1 MINKMMHESF
11 NQDANSRM
19 IFFLGLFLISCFLS
33 PLDAAVMNDV
43 SYNPFSAKQ
52 IQRLINTKCRGI
64 DSSRFI
70 SENNTSPEIN
80 AGIWAYEGQLIN
92 PITGQKICDVEGIEL
107 TRHVANFQRGNT
119 KGAEA
124 KSNGNEKLLED
135 LKVRV
140 ALFPSSNGTSITS
153 SSAYSN
159 HNQKMQ
165 FDWDYAS
172 TVISRKLFCY
182 RDPKNQLLSSFKL
195 RPGGKARKV
204 SRKEA
209 IALYDAATTY
219 ISSNNGRGLVIQ
231 TEFPNGRCVTAQA
244 TAPPTPKSSETN
256 SIMEFTTFSK
266 LTDSIS
272 SSLSPLLFPS
282 SIDKDLSASSQVIY
296 RPPRRRWIQFGPDT
310 YKSLSER
317 FGSRESYSYWN
328 LDDLASNTGSVEST
342 RMRNLT
348 LYLQKLQFDVLN
360 NINIFTGKT
369 GDNTAVAGKQQ
380 SKNPEPAIKYTRYG
394 ECPPWYGPH
403 QYCCLEL
410 VGRRVS
416 SLQDAPSLAAKSA
429 SLTIP
434 DFMSLLQT
442 KQGGKTCT
450 PTSNTTRCV
459 PLPLSMVREFR
470 LNQLYI
476 PEYVDGRDVMLRNRI
491 LIKLRYALQR
501 LNNFSSKIFR

>member
-1 MINKMMHESF
+1 MHESF
-11 NQDANSRM
+11 NQDAKSRM
-19 IFFLGLFLISCFLS
+19 IFFLGLFVISWFLS
-33 PLDAAVMNDV
+33 PLDAAVINDV
-43 SYNPFSAKQ
+43 GYNPFSAKQ

-64 DSSRFI
+64 DSSRFV
-70 SENNTSPEIN
+70 SENDIPHEIN

-107 TRHVANFQRGNT
+107 TRHVANFQRGDM
-119 KGAEA
+119 KEVEA

-159 HNQKMQ
+159 HNQKIQ

-182 RDPKNQLLSSFKL
+182 RGPKNQLLSSFKL

-219 ISSNNGRGLVIQ
+219 ITSNNGRGLVIQ

-244 TAPPTPKSSETN
+244 TASPTRKSSETN

-272 SSLSPLLFPS
+272 SSLSPLLFQR
-282 SIDKDLSASSQVIY
+282 SIDEDLSASSQVLY
-296 RPPRRRWIQFGPDT
+296 RPPRRRWIQFGSDS
-310 YKSLSER
+310 YRSLSER
-317 FGSRESYSYWN
+317 FGARETYSYWN
-328 LDDLASNTGSVEST
+328 LDDLTSNKDSIESP
-342 RMRNLT
+342 RRRDLT
-348 LYLQKLQFDVLN
+348 LYLQKLQSDVLN
-360 NINIFTGKT
+360 NINIFTRKT
-369 GDNTAVAGKQQ
+369 GDNTAVAVKQQ
-380 SKNPEPAIKYTRYG
+380 SKKPEPAMKYTRYG
-394 ECPPWYGPH
+394 ECPPWYGPQ
-403 QYCCLEL
+403 QYCSLEL

-434 DFMSLLQT
+434 DFMSFLQT
-442 KQGGKTCT
+442 KQCDETCT
-450 PTSNTTRCV
+450 PTSNTTMSV
-459 PLPLSMVREFR
+459 PLPLSMLRDFR
-470 LNQLYI
+470 LNQLCI
-476 PEYVDGRDVMLRNRI
+476 PEHVDGRDVMLSNKI
-491 LIKLRYALQR
+491 LIRLRYALQR
-501 LNNFSSKIFR
+501 LKKFLD